1 MINKTIFLKISVT
14 LLSTFLLISY
24 LFMFFTYKNYVIS
37 SAILRSS
44 SVAQT
49 LGTISTPQT
58 SMADHLTNLDIDTLN
73 TFDINSSTHHL
84 LLISMKDQTAYI
96 FNGSLNNWI
105 LEKEFLYSTELPGTE
120 TPKGIFTCGFRG
132 DWFFLEKFNKESK
145 YYIHINDCYN
155 IHSVPFYDNQATV
168 AEDILC
174 EPSSHGCVRLSVEDS
189 KWIYENVKDGSTIII
204 Y

>member
-14 LLSTFLLISY
+14 LISTLLLIAY

-49 LGTISTPQT
+49 LGTISIPQT
-58 SMADHLTNLDIDTLN
+58 SIADHLNNLDIAKLN

-84 LLISMKDQTAYI
+84 ILISIKDQTAYI

-105 LEKEFLYSTELPGTE
+105 LEKEFLCSTELSGKE

-132 DWFFLEKFNKESK
+132 DWFFLENFNKGTK

-155 IHSVPFYDNQATV
+155 LHSIPFYANQSTI
-168 AEDILC
+168 AEDLLD
-174 EPSSHGCVRLSVEDS
+174 EPSYHGCVRLSVEDS
-189 KWIYENVKDGSTIII
+189 KWIYENVKDGSTTII